1 MTMLEAVDWSGKI
14 FTGSWTPAQGS
25 GTLTSIE
32 PATGQT
38 LAEVGLAGKD
48 DVAASAKQ
56 ARAAQP
62 AWAATPGHERAAL
75 IRNVARVLEDNRAE
89 FETWLVREGGAVPGK
104 AAFEGGLVLGE
115 LWEAAALPTQPW
127 GHLLA
132 TAEPGRESIAQ
143 RLPLGVVGVIS
154 PWNFPQILSVRA
166 VAPALALGNAVILKP
181 DVHTAVS
188 GGVLIA
194 RLFEEAGL
202 PAGLLHVLPGDAE
215 AGSALALDPNVA
227 MISFTGSTAVGREGG
242 AAAGRT
248 LKRVSLELGGNNA
261 LIVLD
266 DADLDVAAS
275 SGAWS
280 AFLHQ
285 GQICMTA
292 GRPIVLESVADQY
305 LERLAD
311 HAAKLPVGDPNTEQV
326 ALGPLIS
333 ERQLANVDRIV
344 TSTVS
349 AGAQLCAGGTHD
361 RLYYTPTVLGGVTQ
375 EMPAFREEIFGPV
388 APVTVVKNDTEA
400 IAVANDTEYG
410 LVAAIQTGSRDRGR
424 AMADQLDTG
433 IVHVNDQ
440 TLNNDAY
447 ARSAAPVPRATAPGS
462 GRKGAGTSS
471 PSGAGSPSATRR
483 TASRSDQAPQRRTRR
498 SSQLVLN
505 SGLRVS
511 AACCTARRSRSL
523 PRRNSSS
530 LRARMVVSARRK
542 VNAWQVCSSEGKVSA
557 VRAVSGKNSQGKVCA
572 ASVLPGNPWRIST
585 GAPGRRTPRTSR
597 AAASRS
603 AMWWITR
610 DSQAPSA
617 EPSGSGRVL
626 ASPSSAWMPG
636 RRGIWARIAADGST
650 ARMLRPNQSLK
661 AAANAPV
668 PAPMSATVIPGN
680 GLR

>member
-1 MTMLEAVDWSGKI
+1 MTMLETADWAGKI
-14 FTGSWTPAQGS
+14 FTGNWIAAQG
-25 GTLTSIE
+25 GTLASTE
-32 PATGQT
+32 PATGRT
-38 LAEVGLAGKD
+38 LAEVGLAGQAD
-48 DVAASAKQ
+48 VVAAAEQ

-62 AWAATPGHERAAL
+62 AWAATPGHERAAM
-75 IRNVARVLEDNRAE
+75 IRRAARVLEDNHEE

-104 AAFEGGLVLGE
+104 AAFEVGLVLGE

-127 GHLLA
+127 GYLLP

-202 PAGLLHVLPGDAE
+202 PAGLLPGEAE

-227 MISFTGSTAVGREGG
+227 MISFTGSTAVGREVG

-292 GRPIVLESVADQY
+292 GRHIVLEAVADQY

-311 HAAKLPVGDPNTEQV
+311 RAAKLPVGDPHTGQV

-344 TSTVS
+344 TSTVA
-349 AGAQLCAGGTHD
+349 AGAELRAGGTHD
-361 RLYYTPTVLGGVTQ
+361 RLFYTPTVLGGVSQ
-375 EMPAFREEIFGPV
+375 QMPAFREEIFGPV
-388 APVTVVKNDTEA
+388 APVTVVKDDSEA

-447 ARSAAPVPRATAPGS
+447 APFGGTGASGNGARFGS
-462 GRKGAGTSS
+462 QSS
-471 PSGAGSPSATRR
+471 WDEFTQWRWVTVR
-483 TASRSDQAPQRRTRR
+483 DQAHGFPF
-498 SSQLVLN
+498 
-505 SGLRVS
+505 
-511 AACCTARRSRSL
+511 
-523 PRRNSSS
+523 
-530 LRARMVVSARRK
+530 
-542 VNAWQVCSSEGKVSA
+542 
-557 VRAVSGKNSQGKVCA
+557 
-572 ASVLPGNPWRIST
+572 
-585 GAPGRRTPRTSR
+585 
-597 AAASRS
+597 
-603 AMWWITR
+603 
-610 DSQAPSA
+610 
-617 EPSGSGRVL
+617 
-626 ASPSSAWMPG
+626 
-636 RRGIWARIAADGST
+636 
-650 ARMLRPNQSLK
+650 
-661 AAANAPV
+661 
-668 PAPMSATVIPGN
+668 
-680 GLR
+680 